1 MVLETVSLMD
11 VTETFIKTTNQQ
23 ITVLKTYVLSQFLK
37 LIIMKTIKLFLIM
50 AVVAIA
56 FASCSESVN
65 GVDETIISD
74 VDEKSAEVATICG
87 TCDFSGTLTEAEI
100 AGLMEMREEE
110 KLARQFYIFMYE
122 KYEYRVF
129 NNISK
134 SENAHTSAVL
144 YLIGGFGL
152 TDPTP
157 AVDTEFCN
165 PIFTEL
171 YTQLTEKGSESL
183 IQALKVGAYIEEL
196 DINDLQNLIE
206 TTENPAVKKVY
217 GNLLR
222 ASKIH
227 LKAFTNS
234 LKLLNETYTPTVI
247 SVEKYNEI
255 LGI

>member
-1 MVLETVSLMD
+1 
-11 VTETFIKTTNQQ
+11 
-23 ITVLKTYVLSQFLK
+23 
-37 LIIMKTIKLFLIM
+37 MKTIKFFFAL
-50 AVVAIA
+50 AIA
-56 FASCSESVN
+56 GLAIASCSETVG
-65 GVDETIISD
+65 GVDETLISEI
-74 VDEKSAEVATICG
+74 DEKSAEVAAICG
-87 TCDFSGTLTEAEI
+87 TCDFTGTLTEAEI

-110 KLARQFYIFMYE
+110 KLARQVYIFMYE
-122 KYEYRVF
+122 KYDHRVF

-157 AVDTEFCN
+157 VAETEFSN
-165 PIFTEL
+165 PIFTKL
-171 YTQLTEKGSESL
+171 YAQLTEKGSESL
-183 IQALKVGAYIEEL
+183 IEALKVGAYIEEL

-206 TTENPAVKKVY
+206 TTENPTIKRVY

-234 LKLLNETYTPTVI
+234 LKIQGATYTPTVI
-247 SVEKYNEI
+247 SIEEYNGI